1 MVKCCGS
8 GVVGIGGGGGG
19 LVRGVVGGGFGR
31 GTECQ

>member
-8 GVVGIGGGGGG
+8 GVVGIGGGGG
-19 LVRGVVGGGFGR
+19 LVRGIVGVGFGR